1 MQLERGSIVTG
12 RYRLERPLAQGAM
25 GCVWVARHLQLDVDV
40 AIKVMAPGFTE
51 SDEAR
56 IRFEREAKASALL
69 KVPNAVHVYDYGI
82 ESGSPF
88 LVMELLEG
96 EDLAARLRR
105 QGRLSLAATLAV
117 LEPVG
122 KALRRARELG
132 LVHRDLKPGNIFLSR
147 SGDEEIVK
155 VVDFGIAKA
164 AASLGLDAHATR
176 TGALLGS
183 PRYMSPEQVRRS
195 NHIDHRSDLWA
206 LGVIAFEC
214 TTGQVPFPSDEIGEV
229 LVDVCTAPIP
239 RASSIAPD
247 LGPDVDL
254 FFDHA
259 LMRDPDKRFQ
269 SAQELVDA
277 FAALVHAG
285 APAPQVSPSFAS
297 LPAASPSLD
306 APNAP
311 NAPAAASHSVS
322 ASTTPTTSSGMHAL
336 PPAIGTLSPSASTHG
351 HTASPSRGGTA
362 LLAVLSALGGA
373 AVLGAILFVFASRGP
388 SATPPSTL
396 PTLSAEAAAPPTAA
410 ASAPAAPSP
419 ISSAAAQPTPSAEAP
434 PSTAAPSAKPRT
446 GPTAR
451 PTTPGAPP
459 KKKNDLLDHM

>member
-40 AIKVMAPGFTE
+40 AIKLMAPGFAE

-56 IRFEREAKASALL
+56 VRFEREAKASALL

-82 ESGSPF
+82 EAGAPF

-96 EDLAARLRR
+96 EDLAARLHR

-117 LEPVG
+117 IEPIG

-132 LVHRDLKPGNIFLSR
+132 LVHRDLKPGNIFLAR
-147 SGDEEIVK
+147 NGGEEIVK

-164 AASLGLDAHATR
+164 AAGLGLDAHATR

-183 PRYMSPEQVRRS
+183 PRYMSPEQVRKS
-195 NHIDHRSDLWA
+195 NQIDHCSDLWA

-214 TTGQVPFPSDEIGEV
+214 TTGQVPFPGDEIGEV

-239 RASSIAPD
+239 RASSVAPD
-247 LGPDVDL
+247 LGPEVDH

-259 LMRDPDKRFQ
+259 LMRDPNQRFQ

-285 APAPQVSPSFAS
+285 APALHAGPGFAS
-297 LPAASPSLD
+297 PQAAS
-306 APNAP
+306 
-311 NAPAAASHSVS
+311 PAAASHGVPAS
-322 ASTTPTTSSGMHAL
+322 ASPATSRGMQAT
-336 PPAIGTLSPSASTHG
+336 PPANGTLSPSAHTHG
-351 HTASPSRGGTA
+351 LASPSNRGGTA
-362 LLAVLSALGGA
+362 MLALFSALGGA
-373 AVLGAILFVFASRGP
+373 ALLGAILFFFTSRSPG
-388 SATPPSTL
+388 ATPAPA
-396 PTLSAEAAAPPTAA
+396 LSAPIAAPSSAPTALAA
-410 ASAPAAPSP
+410 ASPASSDSVAAP
-419 ISSAAAQPTPSAEAP
+419 QPAPSAEAP
-434 PSTAAPSAKPRT
+434 PSTSAAAGDAKPR
-446 GPTAR
+446 PPAR
-451 PTTPGAPP
+451 PTTTSASPP